1 MRLIRIIHIT
11 GLNLERVPIA
21 YYLHVD
27 LVPILGSNRHLVSF
41 RMFGQVGMYPIID
54 TPQDQTSSPSDL
66 LVIQRL
72 EAAAGS
78 CYLVETSR
86 CNYTEKIFL
95 IKITVAREQ
104 YISFMYFQILVCAAG
119 CLDRGPGVAP
129 ENLHKLSHQYL
140 LFINTLLNKK
150 NL

>member
-11 GLNLERVPIA
+11 GLNLEWVPIA

-27 LVPILGSNRHLVSF
+27 LVPVLGSNRHLVSF

-54 TPQDQTSSPSDL
+54 TPQDETSSPSDL

-86 CNYTEKIFL
+86 CNYREKIFV
-95 IKITVAREQ
+95 IKITVAREK
-104 YISFMYFQILVCAAG
+104 YISFMYFQILV
-119 CLDRGPGVAP
+119 
-129 ENLHKLSHQYL
+129 
-140 LFINTLLNKK
+140 
-150 NL
+150 